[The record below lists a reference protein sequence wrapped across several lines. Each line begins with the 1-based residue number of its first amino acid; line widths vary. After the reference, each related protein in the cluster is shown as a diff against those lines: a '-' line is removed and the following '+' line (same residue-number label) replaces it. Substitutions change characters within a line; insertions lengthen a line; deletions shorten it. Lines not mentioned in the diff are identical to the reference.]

1 MAEMS
6 IFKYQKKKM
15 PLLNL
20 FSKPVN
26 YEPQELIA
34 GVYQGFLGMVLFVP
48 LREKFNRQIGHLGI
62 NMRPPLKYLLLDE
75 K

>member
-1 MAEMS
+1 
-6 IFKYQKKKM
+6 M

-20 FSKPVN
+20 FSIPVN

-48 LREKFNRQIGHLGI
+48 LWEKFN
-62 NMRPPLKYLLLDE
+62 
-75 K
+75 

>member
-1 MAEMS
+1 MT
-6 IFKYQKKKM
+6 
-15 PLLNL
+15 LLNL
-20 FSKPVN
+20 FSIPVN

-62 NMRPPLKYLLLDE
+62 NIRPPLKYCLFRIADPHYQQVGR
-75 K
+75 

>member
-1 MAEMS
+1 
-6 IFKYQKKKM
+6 M

-20 FSKPVN
+20 FSIPVN

-48 LREKFNRQIGHLGI
+48 LREKFNRQIVHLGI
-62 NMRPPLKYLLLDE
+62 NIRPPLNYCLLRIADPHYQQVGR
-75 K
+75 